1 MLFGSIESGLFVQIV
16 FWVLALSMI
25 FSALAV
31 VHIKNIFRAALCLII
46 TFVCMAGMFILLRA
60 EFLAAVQILIYIGAI
75 SVLLIFAILMTQ
87 DVENSSSYNKFRIPA
102 IIISVLFAITSIF
115 VVMNTH
121 WQLLS
126 NPENISDPVA
136 DAINIL
142 FSDTIPWIAQL
153 LIHKFVIAFEV
164 AGILL
169 LAAVLGA
176 FVVLRRDRDERELN

>member
-1 MLFGSIESGLFVQIV
+1 M
-16 FWVLALSMI
+16 
-25 FSALAV
+25 
-31 VHIKNIFRAALCLII
+31 
-46 TFVCMAGMFILLRA
+46 
-60 EFLAAVQILIYIGAI
+60 IYIGAI
-75 SVLLIFAILMTQ
+75 SVLLIFAILMTE

-176 FVVLRRDRDERELN
+176 FVVLRRDREERELN